1 MEPSQIK
8 QIEALDKIL
17 DPNWTYIDIGASL
30 GEMLQY
36 FVQKMRDGYAFEPSV
51 NNYNYLLGQFSDAPY
66 LEIINKAVSD
76 QDGEIK
82 FWNNGSHMGNI
93 LGHDMNYA
101 SYGENYTIV
110 KSMTLDSFLV
120 DKNVDFIKIDIEG
133 AEWKLFKG
141 AKETLKKQNIIYQ
154 VEFHLDEDWYNRDIL
169 YDNGYEIYT
178 LDFNKLNRAD
188 SRPYQ
193 SLLIHKNNDILSR
206 MLSKSN

>member
-1 MEPSQIK
+1 MEEWQYKQIK
-8 QIEALDKIL
+8 ALDTIIN
-17 DPNWTYIDIGASL
+17 PQWIYIDIGAAV

-36 FVQKMRDGYAFEPSV
+36 FISRMSAGYAFEPNYINYSRLINQF
-51 NNYNYLLGQFSDAPY
+51 NNNDNVT
-66 LEIINKAVSD
+66 IINKAVSD
-76 QDGEIK
+76 TNEQIK
-82 FWNNGSHMGNI
+82 FWSNGSHMGNI
-93 LGHDMNYA
+93 LGHGMDYQP
-101 SYGENYTIV
+101 YTDFTIV
-110 KSMTLDSFLV
+110 EAITLDSFLI
-120 DKNVDFIKIDIEG
+120 DKSVDFIKIDIEG

-154 VEFHLDEDWYNRDIL
+154 VEFHLDEDWHNRDIL